1 MECIPNRIF
10 DDIRVGDAASTAR
23 TLSERDLELFIVLA
37 GGDTALGHGG
47 EFYATT
53 DMLQQVAAPSL
64 WSSSLISWV
73 IGTQLPGPGGLCLEH
88 HLHFH
93 KAMQPGDTIKLTLT
107 VTGKN
112 RADHSITL
120 DCVCVD
126 RQGGRVFSG
135 ALRVQA
141 PTVRIC
147 SPPAELPVFHLAER
161 GARHKKLVEMT
172 SQLEPIATVVV
183 HPADA
188 VSLEGAVR
196 AAEANLIQPIL
207 VGPPARIQAAAQTA
221 GVDIA
226 AYEIIAVPHSHAA
239 AAKAVELIR
248 AGRGQILMKG
258 SLHTDELMSEVV
270 RPDNGLRTERRI
282 SHAYVMDVPTY
293 PKPLIITDAA
303 INIEPDLL
311 EKRDIVQNA
320 IELAQVMGIDQPKVA
335 ILSAV
340 ETVTPKLQATM
351 DAAALCKMAERGQ
364 ITGGILD
371 GPLAYDNAI
380 SRQAAKTKNI
390 ISAVAGEADILVV
403 PDMEAGNMLAKQLAY
418 LAGAA
423 AAGIVLGARVPIVLT
438 SRSDDIL
445 TRLAS
450 CAVAVLLACRKRE
463 LLKSALVE

>member
-1 MECIPNRIF
+1 MECIPNRTF

-37 GGDTALGHGG
+37 GGDTALGRGG

-135 ALRVQA
+135 TLRVQA

-207 VGPPARIQAAAQTA
+207 VGPPARIQAAAQSA
-221 GVDIA
+221 GIDIT
-226 AYEIIAVPHSHAA
+226 AYEIVAVPHSHAA

-270 RPDNGLRTERRI
+270 RPDSGLRTERRI

-320 IELAQVMGIDQPKVA
+320 IELALVMGTVQPKVA

-371 GPLAYDNAI
+371 GPLAFDNAI
-380 SRQAAKTKNI
+380 SKQAAETKNI

-403 PDMEAGNMLAKQLAY
+403 PDLEAGNMLAKQLAY

-445 TRLAS
+445 ARLAS
-450 CAVAVLLACRKRE
+450 CAVAVLLACRKRD
-463 LLKSALVE
+463 LLKNAPVE